1 MGLPILGIL
10 AKVGLGAA
18 SGAASLLGKKKMSGS
33 GGGSTPASS
42 PSVPPTPLPIRAGS
56 LPESNAQN
64 LTRMRSIYGAGGE

>member
-10 AKVGLGAA
+10 AKIGMGAA
-18 SGAASLLGKKKMSGS
+18 GALGKKKTAAPMGS
-33 GGGSTPASS
+33 STPASS
-42 PSVPPTPLPIRAGS
+42 PSIPPTPLPIRAGS